1 MDEFALGVP
10 VGDTMRAQDRWML
23 PAHCQGLLYTP
34 RLLAVML
41 LLARHVR
48 LTQGTHPQ
56 GAPTGAES
64 STGGAADATT
74 QAAGAVCEGRQAR
87 KVCVESSWDLTESQT
102 TQRPPNK
109 AGRSAPAPAGAPA
122 ATKPKAE
129 PMDASAASKPVAD
142 TREGSAVAAQLSVRA
157 AYCLAHQRAR
167 MELARLR
174 QAAAERAPDPIK
186 TLARMLQLC
195 SPDVVVAQHMQQT
208 PVQSQEIMTSRS
220 ASAAHRCSTGNVWR
234 VAGSLVVP
242 ENLPRMS
249 HMNARAVVQA
259 ACELDGDRSTD
270 GGYEGSVQSTDTCCK
285 VPNAQHGTQGR
296 VHFRSSE
303 ALKQDAEGSTEGY
316 TKRSNRAAN
325 KWQAFSR
332 ICCGDTEIRAHD
344 HQGASFRHSWDLV
357 RTLSSVLHCLVT
369 L

>member
-1 MDEFALGVP
+1 
-10 VGDTMRAQDRWML
+10 
-23 PAHCQGLLYTP
+23 
-34 RLLAVML
+34 
-41 LLARHVR
+41 
-48 LTQGTHPQ
+48 
-56 GAPTGAES
+56 
-64 STGGAADATT
+64 
-74 QAAGAVCEGRQAR
+74 
-87 KVCVESSWDLTESQT
+87 
-102 TQRPPNK
+102 
-109 AGRSAPAPAGAPA
+109 
-122 ATKPKAE
+122 
-129 PMDASAASKPVAD
+129 
-142 TREGSAVAAQLSVRA
+142 
-157 AYCLAHQRAR
+157 

-332 ICCGDTEIRAHD
+332 ICRGDTEIRAHD

>member
-1 MDEFALGVP
+1 
-10 VGDTMRAQDRWML
+10 
-23 PAHCQGLLYTP
+23 
-34 RLLAVML
+34 
-41 LLARHVR
+41 
-48 LTQGTHPQ
+48 
-56 GAPTGAES
+56 
-64 STGGAADATT
+64 
-74 QAAGAVCEGRQAR
+74 
-87 KVCVESSWDLTESQT
+87 
-102 TQRPPNK
+102 
-109 AGRSAPAPAGAPA
+109 
-122 ATKPKAE
+122 
-129 PMDASAASKPVAD
+129 
-142 TREGSAVAAQLSVRA
+142 
-157 AYCLAHQRAR
+157 
-167 MELARLR
+167 
-174 QAAAERAPDPIK
+174 
-186 TLARMLQLC
+186 
-195 SPDVVVAQHMQQT
+195 
-208 PVQSQEIMTSRS
+208 MTSRS

-270 GGYEGSVQSTDTCCK
+270 GGSQK
-285 VPNAQHGTQGR
+285 HGTQGR

-303 ALKQDAEGSTEGY
+303 ALKQDAEGRTEGY

>member
-1 MDEFALGVP
+1 
-10 VGDTMRAQDRWML
+10 
-23 PAHCQGLLYTP
+23 
-34 RLLAVML
+34 
-41 LLARHVR
+41 
-48 LTQGTHPQ
+48 
-56 GAPTGAES
+56 
-64 STGGAADATT
+64 
-74 QAAGAVCEGRQAR
+74 
-87 KVCVESSWDLTESQT
+87 
-102 TQRPPNK
+102 
-109 AGRSAPAPAGAPA
+109 
-122 ATKPKAE
+122 
-129 PMDASAASKPVAD
+129 
-142 TREGSAVAAQLSVRA
+142 
-157 AYCLAHQRAR
+157 
-167 MELARLR
+167 MELARLQ
-174 QAAAERAPDPIK
+174 QAVAKRAPDPIE
-186 TLARMLQLC
+186 TLSCMLQQC
-195 SPDVVVAQHMQQT
+195 SPDVAGSQHMQQT
-208 PVQSQEIMTSRS
+208 SVTRDHDITQRLCRLSLQHWE
-220 ASAAHRCSTGNVWR
+220 CVR